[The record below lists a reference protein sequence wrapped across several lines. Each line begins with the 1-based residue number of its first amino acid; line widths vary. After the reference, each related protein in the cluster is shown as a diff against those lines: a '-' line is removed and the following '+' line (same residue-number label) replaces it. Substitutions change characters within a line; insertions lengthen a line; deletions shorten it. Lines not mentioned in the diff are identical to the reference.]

1 MIFLK
6 KLFTKTN
13 QKVKNQSNLTGDV
26 EYYIVDHNDYIDLV
40 HDSCSICYNRS
51 VENRTFQ
58 DKIDYIYRRG
68 LTGHESIYEHSNF
81 IIQYTCDEKLLH
93 EVVEILD
100 INKYLNS
107 KVKQID
113 GKVFLLLGGSIRGYK
128 HIVRNI
134 ENSDNKIYKAILDSM
149 YDMNKC
155 FFGDF
160 IKDNIMEEHNFRL
173 SDIDDQPHFNRIKLE
188 NSTIRHMYNIDSV
201 MHRLIEIGSPFD
213 YEDLLSMCT
222 ITIYFEEVSRSIS
235 QQLVRHRGTGITQAS
250 QRYINASN
258 ASFLSPANFKPEK
271 YDKEEKYEIN
281 FGNKKHHFTLQ
292 EIGDEIIKIYPQLI
306 KYGLLKEDARSY
318 LPMNVKT
325 SLYMTFTFLGFIK
338 FLQLREEKHAQAE
351 IQLLAK
357 ELGVEFRK
365 QLNLGDDIY
374 KYLEP
379 KYTRI
384 ETELEETYKDIDEVI
399 E

>member
-58 DKIDYIYRRG
+58 DKVDYIYRRG

-160 IKDNIMEEHNFRL
+160 IEDNIMEEHNFRL

-188 NSTIRHMYNIDSV
+188 NSTIRHMYNIDNV
-201 MHRLIEIGSPFD
+201 IHRLIEIGSPFD

-258 ASFLSPANFKPEK
+258 ASFLSPAIFKPEK

-379 KYTRI
+379 KYARI